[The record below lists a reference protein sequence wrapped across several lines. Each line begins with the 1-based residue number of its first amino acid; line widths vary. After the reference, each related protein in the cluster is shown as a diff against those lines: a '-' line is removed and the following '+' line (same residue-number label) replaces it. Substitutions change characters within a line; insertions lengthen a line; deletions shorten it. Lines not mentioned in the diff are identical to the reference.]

1 MSGACPLHS
10 TTREC
15 RWYSTV
21 SCFQG
26 SVLVLDGSGWMVGLG
41 LMGLQLTFPFPFLFL
56 HPGNGHL
63 IALIQEIFVKGRAAA
78 DQALST

>member
-1 MSGACPLHS
+1 
-10 TTREC
+10 
-15 RWYSTV
+15 
-21 SCFQG
+21 
-26 SVLVLDGSGWMVGLG
+26 MVGLG
-41 LMGLQLTFPFPFLFL
+41 LMGLQLPFPFPFLFL